1 MCLPWHHMS
10 AHTALWVDGRAIRC
24 VHRQLVDPS
33 RVCSL
38 PRGDAEPRM
47 QEVQIINNTVHGEP
61 AGAKA
66 IARHGAPCPAVLY
79 SLPVFDVWDWTDQV
93 AVPADLVTLS
103 NDRGNGDP
111 SQGFLLGIQ
120 LEQLQQVRG
129 SPSLGPPVSCGLF
142 L

>member
-1 MCLPWHHMS
+1 
-10 AHTALWVDGRAIRC
+10 
-24 VHRQLVDPS
+24 
-33 RVCSL
+33 
-38 PRGDAEPRM
+38 M

-66 IARHGAPCPAVLY
+66 IARHGAPFPAVLY
-79 SLPVFDVWDWTDQV
+79 SLQVFDVWDWTDQV